1 MERLNVWLLVSAVV
15 VIAAIASVRIVH
27 RTGLPSLLIYLGLG
41 LVIGEDGIGGIQFEN
56 SQLAQQLGLI
66 ALAVI
71 LAEGGLT
78 TNWKNVR
85 DCVPTAL
92 VLATFG
98 VAVSVVVLAVAV
110 HALLG
115 MDWRSALLLGAVLA
129 STDAAAVFSVLR
141 RLPLPPRLA
150 GVLEAES
157 GFNDAPAVIIV
168 MALSVASGP
177 LPTPGNII
185 LHTTIELAIGAVV
198 GVLVGP
204 AGVFALRRVAL
215 PASGLYPLAVL
226 ALAFIAYSGAA
237 LLHGSGFLAVYIAT
251 LMLGNARLP
260 HAGDTRGFAE
270 GSAWLA
276 QIGLFV
282 MLGMLASPSELPEV
296 IVPALVS
303 GIALVLFARPISVA
317 VSAVLVRLAWMI
329 RLPRN
334 VRLTRIGAIPWRE
347 QMFLSWAGLRGAVPI
362 VLATIPWNAGVPGAK
377 SLFNDVFV
385 IVVVFTLAQGPTLP
399 HLARFLGVT
408 AEGEAR
414 ELDVDSAPLEE
425 LDADLLQVRIPTG
438 SLLHGV
444 EIFELRL
451 PPNTMVTLV
460 VRNGESFVPT
470 STTRLIAG
478 DQLLIVATASQR
490 KAVERRLRAVSRRGK
505 LAEWYGERGL

>member
-1 MERLNVWLLVSAVV
+1 MGRLNGWLLVSAVV

-41 LVIGEDGIGGIQFEN
+41 LVIGESGIGGIHFEDA
-56 SQLAQQLGLI
+56 QLAQQLGLI

-78 TNWKNVR
+78 TDWKSVR
-85 DCVPTAL
+85 DCVPAAI
-92 VLATFG
+92 VLATVG

-150 GVLEAES
+150 AVLEAES
-157 GFNDAPAVIIV
+157 GFNDAPTVIIV
-168 MALSVASGP
+168 MALSVAAGP
-177 LPTPGNII
+177 LPSPGNIV
-185 LHTTIELAIGAVV
+185 LHTTIQLVIGAAV
-198 GVLVGP
+198 GVLVAPVGI
-204 AGVFALRRVAL
+204 FALRRVAL

-237 LLHGSGFLAVYIAT
+237 LLNGSGFLAVYVAA
-251 LMLGNARLP
+251 LMLGNTRLP
-260 HAGDTRGFAE
+260 HTTDTRGFAE
-270 GSAWLA
+270 GAAWLA

-282 MLGMLASPSELPEV
+282 MLGMLVSPSELPEM
-296 IVPALVS
+296 IVPALAS
-303 GIALVLFARPISVA
+303 GMALVLLARPLSVV
-317 VSAVLVRLAWMI
+317 VSALLVQLMHD
-329 RLPRN
+329 L
-334 VRLTRIGAIPWRE
+334 RLTRVGAIPWRE
-347 QMFLSWAGLRGAVPI
+347 QVFLSWAGLRGAVPI

-377 SLFNDVFV
+377 SLFNDVFI

-399 HLARFLGVT
+399 HLARALNLS
-408 AEGEAR
+408 ADGEAR
-414 ELDVDSAPLEE
+414 ELDVDAAPLEE
-425 LDADLLQVRIPTG
+425 LDADLLQVRIPPG

-451 PPNTMVTLV
+451 PANAMVTLV
-460 VRNGESFVPT
+460 VRDGESFVPT
-470 STTRLIAG
+470 PTTRLLAE
-478 DQLLIVATASQR
+478 DQLLIVAKANQR

-505 LAEWYGERGL
+505 LAGWYGERGL